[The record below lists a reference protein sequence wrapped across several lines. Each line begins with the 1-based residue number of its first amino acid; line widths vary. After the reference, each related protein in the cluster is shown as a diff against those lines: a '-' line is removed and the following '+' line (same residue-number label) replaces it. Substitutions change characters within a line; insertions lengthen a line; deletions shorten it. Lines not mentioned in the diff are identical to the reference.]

1 MTKIAM
7 PDFAAASAGKGGKAP
22 KPPIFAMRDE
32 ERPATGA
39 FEGAAAHAP
48 KKPPS
53 SVAPAAAAKKAGP
66 TKRTKSAS
74 AFGGGSAPAS
84 DGHGAFTAKTQAP
97 RPAESGSSGSAV
109 SEPPRAA
116 ARMSPPWK
124 RRSASSAPAEVD
136 KARARAVAKLAAAQT
151 DSERK
156 GVAGNPPAQ
165 TVKAEEPTA
174 GGASNPASG
183 PVSPLP
189 AKGPVLEGIDAI
201 FEGVEEYEPHASRAG
216 VRRQGGLVSRL
227 MGRFA
232 DVRSERDVRR
242 IVTSSYRIHNAAED
256 LRASSWIE
264 VARIG
269 RWMTASGSEELSA
282 AGSQLVLL
290 AAANFRAG
298 MGLVTVSAQ
307 ERPSGRVVPAK
318 EEAPAAAREG
328 KAAAPSASA
337 HEEPPLSARPEP
349 APASAGEGAP
359 AHEEPAS
366 VRAEASAPVCAG
378 HAGQA
383 GSGKPEPAACAKAPE
398 AERASELAPK
408 REAGPKAETTL
419 QPEPAPAPEAAPQPK
434 AAPRIGAA
442 PESKSAPRQEI
453 GSKPETASKAEVE
466 PDEEP
471 ATAPATAPA
480 PVLGP
485 EPPTRSERKPEP
497 ASAPV
502 RSAEEPDPA
511 VSAPSVWHEASPE
524 WSVGRTVGF
533 TAVADTLDASI
544 LFASEEDGEPEPDW
558 LRSARL

>member
-22 KPPIFAMRDE
+22 KPPVFAMRDE

-109 SEPPRAA
+109 SEPSRAA

-136 KARARAVAKLAAAQT
+136 KARARAVAKLAAAQA

-156 GVAGNPPAQ
+156 GAAGNPPAQ

-318 EEAPAAAREG
+318 EEAPAAARED
-328 KAAAPSASA
+328 KAAAPSASV
-337 HEEPPLSARPEP
+337 HEEPSLFAR
-349 APASAGEGAP
+349 
-359 AHEEPAS
+359 
-366 VRAEASAPVCAG
+366 
-378 HAGQA
+378 
-383 GSGKPEPAACAKAPE
+383 PEPAACAKAPE

-485 EPPTRSERKPEP
+485 EPPTRAEREPEP
-497 ASAPV
+497 ASVPV

-511 VSAPSVWHEASPE
+511 VSAPSVRREASPE